1 MCLNCVCFV
10 YYIFQIGYVCNKTYT
25 KCNQGFLFFSA
36 LMNNYVKRVIC
47 GRKSNTV
54 VREIVTCNG

>member
-1 MCLNCVCFV
+1 MFV
-10 YYIFQIGYVCNKTYT
+10 LFDVNT
-25 KCNQGFLFFSA
+25 KHIRNIIKMFFLSA

-47 GRKSNTV
+47 GRKSNKV